1 MPCYNIRKILAITL
15 VMNRILS
22 FFALTLLTWSA
33 VSQWYY
39 DDAAIMGTNIEVQV
53 WAESEDSGQQAINA
67 VFEEMERVNQLM
79 SPYIESSELSQLNAH
94 AADSAYEI
102 SEELFSLIRYAIRVG
117 DMTHGAFDITFASVG
132 FQYDYQARIRP
143 DDDTIASQLPAI
155 SYQHLELHP
164 DTHAIYY
171 RHPDVK
177 IDLGGIAKGHAVDKA
192 VAKLQALGIRHAMVT
207 AGGDTR
213 LLGDRLGRPW
223 LVGIR
228 DPRKNGKQAVKIPL
242 TNSAISTSGDYER
255 YFEEDG
261 VRYHHIL
268 SPSTGKPASLVQSVS
283 IIGPDSTTNDALSTS
298 VFVLGLHAGLALID
312 SLPEV
317 EAIILDNERRMHF
330 SNGLTDN

>member
-1 MPCYNIRKILAITL
+1 
-15 VMNRILS
+15 MNRILS
-22 FFALTLLTWSA
+22 FLLLSLLAAPA
-33 VSQWYY
+33 VAQWYY

-53 WAESEDSGQQAINA
+53 WASSEAQGQQAINA
-67 VFEEMERVNQLM
+67 VFEEMERINQLM

-94 AADSAYEI
+94 AANGAYVV
-102 SEELFSLIRYAIRVG
+102 SEELFSLIRYAIRIG

-132 FQYDYQARIRP
+132 FQYDYRARIRP
-143 DDDTIASQLPAI
+143 DDTTIASQLSAI
-155 SYQHLELHP
+155 SYQHLELHA
-164 DTHAIYY
+164 DTHAIRY

-177 IDLGGIAKGHAVDKA
+177 IDLGGIAKGHAVDKS
-192 VAKLQALGIRHAMVT
+192 VEKLKSLGIQHAMVT

-228 DPRKNGKQAVKIPL
+228 DPRQGKQAVKIPL
-242 TNSAISTSGDYER
+242 VSSAISTSGDYER

-283 IIGPDSTTNDALSTS
+283 VIGPDSTTNDALSTS
-298 VFVLGLHAGLALID
+298 VFVLGLKAGLALID

-330 SNGLTDN
+330 SSGLTDN

>member
-1 MPCYNIRKILAITL
+1 
-15 VMNRILS
+15 MNRILS
-22 FFALTLLTWSA
+22 FLLLMLLTAPASA
-33 VSQWYY
+33 QWYY

-53 WAESEDSGQQAINA
+53 WASSEAQGQQAINA
-67 VFEEMERVNQLM
+67 VFEEMERINQLM

-94 AADSAYEI
+94 AADGAFVV
-102 SEELFSLIRYAIRVG
+102 SEELLSLIRYAIRIG

-132 FQYDYQARIRP
+132 FQYDYRARVRP
-143 DDDTIASQLPAI
+143 DDTMIASQLSAI
-155 SYQHLELHP
+155 SYQHLELNA
-164 DTHAIYY
+164 DTHAIRY

-177 IDLGGIAKGHAVDKA
+177 IDLGGIAKGHAVDKS
-192 VAKLQALGIRHAMVT
+192 VEKLKSLGIQHAMVT

-228 DPRKNGKQAVKIPL
+228 DPRQEGKQAVKIPL
-242 TNSAISTSGDYER
+242 VSSAISTSGDYER

-283 IIGPDSTTNDALSTS
+283 IIGPSSTTNDALSTS
-298 VFVLGLHAGLALID
+298 VFVMGLTAGLALID

-330 SNGLTDN
+330 SSGLTDN